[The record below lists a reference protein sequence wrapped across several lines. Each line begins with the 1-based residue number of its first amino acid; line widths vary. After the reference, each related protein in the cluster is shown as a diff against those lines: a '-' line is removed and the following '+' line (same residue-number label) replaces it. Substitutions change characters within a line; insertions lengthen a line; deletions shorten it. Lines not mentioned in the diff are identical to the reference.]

1 MSKASRSKAALYAR
15 YSSELQRGESIDDQ
29 HRACERIAQQHGLSV
44 VARFEDRGISGGTAE
59 RDGYQALLR
68 AARAGAFEIIITEDL
83 SRLWR
88 SRAEYGPRSAEL
100 EDLGL
105 HLITASGDD
114 SRRDGWGLMLSI
126 KSAIAEHQRREI
138 SYRTRR
144 GMEGLALA
152 GKSTGG
158 KCYGYGS
165 PEEAA
170 VVVDIYRQAAL
181 GARPAAIAQTLNS
194 HGVPGPRGPT
204 WSLNAV
210 KRVLGN
216 PRYAGQLVWGATETK
231 GGAQN
236 SRLRRHVM
244 RPGGPLVQRTIP
256 PLVAF
261 PLDLRAC
268 KSGPGCGVISFT
280 GRMGRP
286 EGIKRCGPPNVLPLS
301 TP

>member
-1 MSKASRSKAALYAR
+1 MRAALYAR
-15 YSSELQRGESIDDQ
+15 FSTENQREESLEDQ
-29 HRACERIAQQHGLSV
+29 FRACERVAAAQGFTV
-44 VARFEDRGISGGTAE
+44 VAKLSDAGISGGTSE
-59 RDGYQALLR
+59 RPGYQSLLS
-68 AARAGAFEIIITEDL
+68 AARRGEFEVIVAEDL

-88 SRAEYGPRSAEL
+88 SRAEFGPRSAEL
-100 EDLGL
+100 EDLGIAL
-105 HLITASGDD
+105 VTCTGDD
-114 SRRDGWGLMLSI
+114 TRRDGYGLILSI
-126 KSAIAEHQRREI
+126 KSAMAEHQRREI

-181 GARPAAIAQTLNS
+181 GARPAAIAQALNS
-194 HGVPGPRGPT
+194 QGVPGPRGPT

-210 KRVLGN
+210 KRVLSN
-216 PRYAGQLVWGATETK
+216 ARYAGRLEWGKTETK

-236 SRLRRHVM
+236 SRLRRHVA
-244 RPGGPLVQRTIP
+244 RPGGPLVQRSIP

-268 KSGPGCGVISFT
+268 NPGRAVA
-280 GRMGRP
+280 
-286 EGIKRCGPPNVLPLS
+286 
-301 TP
+301 